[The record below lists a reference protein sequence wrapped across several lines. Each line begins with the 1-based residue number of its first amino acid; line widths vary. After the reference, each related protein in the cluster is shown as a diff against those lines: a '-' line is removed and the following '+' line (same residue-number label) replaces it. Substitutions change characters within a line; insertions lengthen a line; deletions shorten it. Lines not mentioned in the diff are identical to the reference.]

1 MSLFF
6 ILQNKACN
14 TLSQHN
20 CFTFNGN
27 YDAYDCLLYFRY
39 TASYSGTWCDIPG
52 ANTEYISATGYLK
65 GLNGTGFIEVQ
76 AVVNATMICFELVQV
91 TDVQI
96 TYQSV
101 SLIAFIPPLLKTFNV
116 TSRVASRLNTKLPL
130 AATKIE
136 ERINTMAA
144 SKLPICKPVTK
155 SS

>member
-1 MSLFF
+1 M
-6 ILQNKACN
+6 I
-14 TLSQHN
+14 
-20 CFTFNGN
+20 
-27 YDAYDCLLYFRY
+27 AYNFRY

-52 ANTEYISATGYLK
+52 ANTQYISASGSLN

-101 SLIAFIPPLLKTFNV
+101 SLNANIPPLGISKNLSSK
-116 TSRVASRLNTKLPL
+116 VAGKLNTKLPL
-130 AATKIE
+130 AAAKIE
-136 ERINTMAA
+136 DRINTMAA
-144 SKLPICKPVTK
+144 SKLPICKPVK